1 MTHMPTPLQT
11 PLPGSQ
17 VLSAQPTDA
26 FQGWLVPSW
35 RHLLS
40 LWPLAR
46 GSSENMILAIWE
58 HVRADN

>member
-1 MTHMPTPLQT
+1 MTHASTPLQT
-11 PLPGSQ
+11 LLPGSQ
-17 VLSAQPTDA
+17 VPLAQPLDA
-26 FQGWLVPSW
+26 FQAWLIPSW